1 MVSVSP
7 TTHQFLTDHRPVRT
21 TGAGDPCAG
30 EQQPSQ
36 RGLKVELQVQHREKR
51 TAQREDLKV

>member
-7 TTHQFLTDHRPVRT
+7 STHQFLTGHRLVRT
-21 TGAGDPCAG
+21 TGAGDPCSR

-36 RGLKVELQVQHREKR
+36 LGIKVELQVQHREK
-51 TAQREDLKV
+51 DWLG

>member
-7 TTHQFLTDHRPVRT
+7 TTQQFLTCHRPVRT
-21 TGAGDPCAG
+21 TGAGDPCFT

-36 RGLKVELQVQHREKR
+36 LGIKVELQVQHREKER
-51 TAQREDLKV
+51 LG